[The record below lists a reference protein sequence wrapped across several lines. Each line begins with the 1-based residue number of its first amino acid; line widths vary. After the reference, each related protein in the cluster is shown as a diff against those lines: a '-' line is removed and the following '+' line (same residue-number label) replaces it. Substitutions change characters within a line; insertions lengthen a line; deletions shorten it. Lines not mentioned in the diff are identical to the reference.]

1 MVPDHSDYV
10 TVESLAVT
18 YPGRA
23 EPVLRGVDLT
33 VERGRIR
40 GLLGRNGAGKSTL
53 ITACS
58 ASCRSARAPWSVL
71 PASESGSARR
81 SSSSTGS

>member
-40 GLLGRNGAGKSTL
+40 GLLGRNGAGTHVPSPFAAGLT
-53 ITACS
+53 
-58 ASCRSARAPWSVL
+58 
-71 PASESGSARR
+71 
-81 SSSSTGS
+81 SSTHTPK